1 MGNSFSENAGIDM
14 EQPRISIIMR
24 SHNDAALIDD
34 TLRMIFSQ
42 TVKDFEILNVDSSS
56 TDGTLE
62 IIKRYNPDNII
73 QNKPEDYNPGRV
85 LNDAISRVSGE
96 WLVFCNS
103 DCTPQSEDWLEKLVA
118 PLACENVAAT
128 FSRQVERPDADAMVR
143 LMYDRTFGAK
153 RARGLQSFFFSLAS
167 AAIRRSVWEKRPFYT
182 DANYSEDVEWAY
194 RAGNAG
200 HDIVY
205 VPESVAMHSHNYTLK
220 QLHRRHVG
228 EGEADVFIFGARP
241 SAWGQFMRW
250 LKFLVTDT
258 AWFLKHGRIGWIF
271 YGPIYRAVMCR
282 AYYRGN
288 KTGVEKK
295 RRLEIKSQ
303 DRESYSS

>member
-1 MGNSFSENAGIDM
+1 M
-14 EQPRISIIMR
+14 ERPKISIIMR

-85 LNDAISRVSGE
+85 LNDAIGRVSGE

-103 DCTPQSEDWLEKLVA
+103 DCTPQSEDWLEKLIA
-118 PLACENVAAT
+118 PLAGDNVAAT

-143 LMYDRTFGAK
+143 LMYEKAFGAQTTQ
-153 RARGLQSFFFSLAS
+153 GLQTFFFSLAS
-167 AAIRRSVWEKRPFYT
+167 AAIKRSIWEKRRFYT

-194 RAGNAG
+194 RARNAG

-241 SAWGQFMRW
+241 SAWGQFVRW
-250 LKFLVTDT
+250 LKSLVTDT
-258 AWFLKHGRIGWIF
+258 VYFLRHGNLGWIF

-282 AYYRGN
+282 AYHKGTRIGAAR
-288 KTGVEKK
+288 K
-295 RRLEIKSQ
+295 RRLDAASENHKV
-303 DRESYSS
+303 